1 MSFPIK
7 KKEKIILFREHKKPS
22 GKTLLEIFLNRPK
35 KLNVLNLHIMLAL
48 NKKIREWRDREDL
61 SAVFIHSAGD
71 RAFCAG
77 GDVVQIR
84 SVILKSRAKG
94 EDPALSSQVFFQT
107 EYETGFMLSQLPCPV
122 VVWGTGIV
130 MGGGMGLF
138 MASSHPIVTP
148 TSVLAMPEVLIGF
161 FPDVGCSWFLNK
173 IPGRAG
179 RYLALTAGRLN
190 GFEALSFNLA
200 RWAFPESDRQ
210 KVLNFMIKTPFSGPA
225 DFTQRFKKYFP
236 QNRALLK
243 KQSHRLKALQKEIEK
258 SASYEDFMSF
268 FEGMSARAPTENET
282 AAQNRKNFLKAPPFS
297 LAVTFEQF
305 KRARGLSLKAVFEM
319 ELALAL
325 QISQRHDFS
334 EGVRALL
341 VDKSK
346 DPMWK
351 PARAQDI
358 KPLEVE
364 ACFKP
369 LKSWNAGLRV

>member
-1 MSFPIK
+1 MS
-7 KKEKIILFREHKKPS
+7 IIQFREHKKLS
-22 GKTLLEIFLNRPK
+22 GKTLLEIFLNRPA

-61 SAVFIHSAGD
+61 SALFIHSAGD

-84 SVILKSRAKG
+84 SAILKSLEKG
-94 EDPALSSQVFFQT
+94 EDPALSSKDFFQT
-107 EYETGFMLSQLPCPV
+107 EYETGFMLSQLSCPV

-138 MASSHPIVTP
+138 MASSHPIVTQ

-173 IPGRAG
+173 IPGGVG

-190 GFEALSFNLA
+190 ALEALSLHLA
-200 RWAFPESDRQ
+200 RYALPEKDRQ
-210 KVLNFMIKTPFSGPA
+210 KVLNFMIQTPFKNKA
-225 DFTQRFKKYFP
+225 TFTEQFTKYFAP
-236 QNRALLK
+236 KPAFLK
-243 KQSHRLKALQKEIEK
+243 KQANHLQALQKEIKK
-258 SASYEDFMSF
+258 STSYEDFMSF
-268 FEGMSARAPTENET
+268 FDWMSHTSTTNKIGE
-282 AAQNRKNFLKAPPFS
+282 QNQKNFLKAPPFC

-305 KRARGLSLKAVFEM
+305 KRARGKSLKAVFEM
-319 ELALAL
+319 ELTLAL
-325 QISQRHDFS
+325 HVSKKHDFS

-346 DPMWK
+346 NPVWK
-351 PARAQDI
+351 PSHPKEINPMEID
-358 KPLEVE
+358 
-364 ACFKP
+364 ACFQP
-369 LKSWNAGLRV
+369 LKSWGFGLQV